1 MAFYELQR
9 LVDDRW
15 LLETVFPDKAEAIEE
30 ARGLIARTRHVLAV
44 RVLKV
49 EEQRD
54 GFAEWLVY
62 HQSTAEGAEM
72 RAARRRRRR
81 IARRLRTLPR
91 AVVARARDL
100 AEASNGRPPLWLVAG
115 LVALGAGVILFAH
128 RPPHTPNEWVFDR
141 PEAQLPHSVR
151 NPLTGAVSH

>member
-115 LVALGAGVILFAH
+115 LVAFGAAMILFAH
-128 RPPHTPNEWVFDR
+128 RPPNQSEWVFDR